1 MLKDSSNVTFTFEG
15 EMKFSLRLDDELVSE
30 CKVIH
35 LRNPKGKLRKLTKY
49 GELGRLM
56 NN

>member
-1 MLKDSSNVTFTFEG
+1 
-15 EMKFSLRLDDELVSE
+15 MKLSLGLDDELVSE
-30 CKVIH
+30 CKVRQ
-35 LRNPKGKLRKLTKY
+35 LRNPKGKLGKLAKY